1 MTGAFTDLRQAG
13 IAVQRA
19 CGLTGTARASYYRR
33 TRSKPPMQ
41 GPRPPRRPPSQS
53 LAETERTRIRQ
64 LLASPTYADLAIP
77 QVWAR
82 ELDEGRYWCSMST
95 MYRIARVAGQV
106 GERRRQATHPP
117 RVRPELVAHG
127 PCEVWSWDIT
137 ALKGPVKGI
146 WYKCYVIIDIFSRY
160 VTGWLVAAAEDAVVA
175 KDFLADA
182 IARNGV
188 EPHTIHA
195 DRGGAMVSK
204 PVSELLVDLGVL
216 RSHSR
221 PRTSNDNPYSEAQFK
236 TMKYVPDF
244 PDRFGCLADA
254 RVFCEGFFAAYNH
267 EHRHSGI
274 GMHTPASVHFG
285 TAEQIHTRRQNTL
298 DTAYA
303 AHPERFTRRP
313 RPPQLPETVWIN
325 QPTEQPTV
333 EAQPVST

>member
-1 MTGAFTDLRQAG
+1 VTGL
-13 IAVQRA
+13 
-19 CGLTGTARASYYRR
+19 LT
-33 TRSKPPMQ
+33 
-41 GPRPPRRPPSQS
+41 S
-53 LAETERTRIRQ
+53 LAYR
-64 LLASPTYADLAIP
+64 DLAIP

-82 ELDEGRYWCSMST
+82 ELDEGRYWCSVST
-95 MYRIARVAGQV
+95 MYRIARAAGQV
-106 GERRRQATHPP
+106 SERRRLATHPP
-117 RVRPELVAHG
+117 RVRPELVARG
-127 PCEVWSWDIT
+127 PSEVWSWDIT

-146 WYKCYVIIDIFSRY
+146 WYKCYVILDIFSRY

-182 IARNGV
+182 IARNGC
-188 EPHTIHA
+188 EPHTVHA

-244 PDRFGCLADA
+244 PDRFGSLADDRA
-254 RVFCEGFFAAYNH
+254 FCEGFFLSYNH

-285 TAEQIHTRRQNTL
+285 TAEQIHTQRQVTL
-298 DTAYA
+298 NQAYA
-303 AHPERFTRRP
+303 THPERFTRRP
-313 RPPQLPETVWIN
+313 RPPALPQVAWIN
-325 QPTEQPTV
+325 QPVEQT
-333 EAQPVST
+333 